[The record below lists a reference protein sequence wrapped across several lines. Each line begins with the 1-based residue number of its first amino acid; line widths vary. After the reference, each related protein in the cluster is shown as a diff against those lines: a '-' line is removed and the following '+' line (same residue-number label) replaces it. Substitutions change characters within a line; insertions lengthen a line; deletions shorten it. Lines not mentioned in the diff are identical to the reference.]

1 MALQFSCP
9 ECFST
14 VSVNSQHG
22 GKRVKCPTCGSAV
35 QVPAAGSRQAAPV
48 ASGSR
53 SSANKKKKKSSGG
66 SKGLVIGLAVGG
78 GVLAVVAVGVIAFLA
93 GRSGTPAPA
102 DTNTVA
108 AVTPAA
114 TMPAAAPA
122 IQTPVPPPAS
132 TVPVSVAG
140 NTTPATIEPVP
151 MPDAGSSAGGAE
163 SSGSSTPPPSQPQE
177 LPLKELIKKVEQS
190 VVRILVKSPHGMS
203 AGSGFVVDTDGTIIT
218 NYHVVEGATS
228 AEAEFNTGER
238 TKVVGFW
245 KLDDTRDIAVVKI
258 DFPAEKLYP
267 IALAAILP
275 EKGDKV
281 AAFGAPLNL
290 AFTASDGIVSALRSA
305 KELEQKAGTFVQ
317 TTAPISPGNSGGP
330 LVNMRGEVIGVNSF
344 KRADGENLNFA
355 ICSLDVQDV
364 LKQKGTSVTQISPE
378 TIPVKIHDVGSFRG
392 AENLV
397 GTERGRLLLGQIRK
411 AVVVVAQITQDPTGR
426 ISDYLQTTAENTIIK
441 RVGWESVRR
450 QSEVT
455 GSTAVV
461 FVVTYFQVGDDTTDD
476 NLVTELV
483 IRIQVVAHDVS
494 KEGVETV
501 AIVYDDKQEV
511 GTASL
516 KSLAEGRISRTLEG
530 GIKAYFSKFSGAYR
544 KALNEAEAKP

>member
-1 MALQFSCP
+1 
-9 ECFST
+9 
-14 VSVNSQHG
+14 
-22 GKRVKCPTCGSAV
+22 
-35 QVPAAGSRQAAPV
+35 
-48 ASGSR
+48 
-53 SSANKKKKKSSGG
+53 
-66 SKGLVIGLAVGG
+66 
-78 GVLAVVAVGVIAFLA
+78 
-93 GRSGTPAPA
+93 
-102 DTNTVA
+102 
-108 AVTPAA
+108 
-114 TMPAAAPA
+114 
-122 IQTPVPPPAS
+122 
-132 TVPVSVAG
+132 VPVSVAA
-140 NTTPATIEPVP
+140 NTTPAVIEPVP
-151 MPDAGSSAGGAE
+151 TPDADSSAGGAE
-163 SSGSSTPPPSQPQE
+163 SAGDSTPPQPQE

-218 NYHVVEGATS
+218 NYHVVEGANS

-258 DFPAEKLYP
+258 DFPAEKLFP

-378 TIPVKIHDVGSFRG
+378 TVPVKIHDVGSFRG

-411 AVVVVAQITQDPTGR
+411 AVVVVAQITQDPSGR

-483 IRIQVVAHDVS
+483 IRIQVVARDVS

-501 AIVYDDKQEV
+501 AVVYDDKQSV

-516 KSLAEGRISRTLEG
+516 KSLVEGRISRTLET
-530 GIKAYFSKFSGAYR
+530 GIKSYFSRLSTACK
-544 KALNEAEAKP
+544 KAVNEAEAQP

>member
-9 ECFST
+9 ECFSA
-14 VSVNSQHG
+14 VSVNSQHA

-48 ASGSR
+48 ATGSR
-53 SSANKKKKKSSGG
+53 GAGKKKKKSSSGG
-66 SKGLVIGLAVGG
+66 SNGLVIGLAVGG
-78 GVLAVVAVGVIAFLA
+78 GVAVLAAVGVIAFMA

-102 DTNTVA
+102 ETNTIA
-108 AVTPAA
+108 ASTPAA
-114 TMPAAAPA
+114 ASPMPTPAPA
-122 IQTPVPPPAS
+122 PAPTAGA
-132 TVPVSVAG
+132 TVPVSLAG
-140 NTTPATIEPVP
+140 SATPEVIEPVP
-151 MPDAGSSAGGAE
+151 TADAGSAAAGTP
-163 SSGSSTPPPSQPQE
+163 SSGETAPQE

-218 NYHVVEGATS
+218 NYHVVEGANS

-245 KLDDTRDIAVVKI
+245 KLDDTRDIAVVKV
-258 DFPAEKLYP
+258 DFPAEKLLP
-267 IALAAILP
+267 ISLAAILP

-290 AFTASDGIVSALRSA
+290 AFTASDGIVSALRTA
-305 KELEQKAGTFVQ
+305 KELQQKAGTFVQ

-330 LVNMRGEVIGVNSF
+330 LVNMRGEVVGVNSF

-364 LKQKGTSVTQISPE
+364 LQQKGTSLTQISPE
-378 TIPVKIHDVGSFRG
+378 TVPVKIHDVGSFRG

-397 GTERGRLLLGQIRK
+397 GTERGRLLLSQIRE

-426 ISDYLQTTAENTIIK
+426 ISDYLETTAENTIVK

-450 QSEVT
+450 QSDFH
-455 GSTAVV
+455 GSTALVY
-461 FVVTYFQVGDDTTDD
+461 VVTFFQVGDDTTDE

-483 IRIQVVAHDVS
+483 IRIQVVARDVS

-516 KSLAEGRISRTLEG
+516 KSLVEGRISRTLESA
-530 GIKAYFSKFSGAYR
+530 IKSYFSRFSTACK
-544 KALNEAEAKP
+544 KAVNEAEAQP